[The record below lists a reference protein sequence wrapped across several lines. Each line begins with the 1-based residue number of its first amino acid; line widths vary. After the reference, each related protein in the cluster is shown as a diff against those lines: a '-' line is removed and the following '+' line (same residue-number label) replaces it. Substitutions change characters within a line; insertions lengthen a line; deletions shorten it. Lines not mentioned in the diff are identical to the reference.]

1 VGSRGKAGVGRA
13 RAHVRSPLV
22 KYTPPVFDLGLMLS
36 LIADGLKARE
46 KSLTREQAV
55 RGIDALEEVELHP
68 ILARSLRAAGF
79 GVLREQPYPSEWKA
93 KRGRSGGKDLPEHR
107 DRQRCDLVVT
117 PQKDQKLG
125 DELAE
130 ERAAREL
137 RLRTAGTLFEG
148 HAAAAT
154 VPADPGRVAPEDA
167 YWLEV
172 KLVRQFDLSAG
183 NAGPNRS
190 YASELVRHTRTDLA
204 KLAGDGRVQAG
215 GLALVLFTADAATA
229 DHDLGVLMHKCLDK
243 DLPVASPLTQRVQIV
258 ERMGNGACTVSL
270 IPLRTR

>member
-1 VGSRGKAGVGRA
+1 M
-13 RAHVRSPLV
+13 
-22 KYTPPVFDLGLMLS
+22 KYTLPVFDLGLILS
-36 LIADGLKARE
+36 SIADGLEARE

-93 KRGRSGGKDLPEHR
+93 KRTRAGRENLPEHR
-107 DRQRCDLVVT
+107 DRQRCDLVLT
-117 PQKDQKLG
+117 PQRDQKLG
-125 DELAE
+125 DELGE

-137 RLRTAGTLFEG
+137 RRRTAGTLFEA

-154 VPADPGRVAPEDA
+154 APAETGRIPPEDA

-204 KLAGDGRVQAG
+204 KLAGDERVHAC
-215 GLALVLFTADAATA
+215 GLALVLFTADDATA
-229 DHDLGVLMHKCLDK
+229 AHDLGVLMHKCLDK
-243 DLPVASPLTQRVQIV
+243 DLPVGSPLSQRVPIA
-258 ERMGNGACTVSL
+258 ERMGNGSCTVSL